1 MDKKNHK
8 AFAVIYSYIFACFY
22 CIYDW
27 TVDQGSKEGCKGVDG
42 RIIYFSTHRLI
53 SYGL

>member
-1 MDKKNHK
+1 MDKINHK

-22 CIYDW
+22 CIYES
-27 TVDQGSKEGCKGVDG
+27 TVEHDSKEGCRGANG
-42 RIIYFSTHRLI
+42 GIIYFSTRRLI

>member
-1 MDKKNHK
+1 MDKINHK

-22 CIYDW
+22 CIYEW
-27 TVDQGSKEGCKGVDG
+27 TVEQDSKEGCKDVDG
-42 RIIYFSTHRLI
+42 RIIYFSTLGLI